1 MAKAKVIAKQ
11 KTKKTKMRRTA
22 EDWVI
27 DFIVYAFVAL
37 LTVSILLPF
46 MQVITVSMSPAR
58 VVNRNGFHLIPT
70 EFDFSGYKKIIADKD
85 FIRSYGIT
93 IMRALVGTLSCVFI
107 TVLTAYPL
115 SKRNLPHRKGIMLF
129 IVFTMYFS
137 GGMIPTYLVIK
148 GLGLINHF
156 AVYIL
161 PVLITGYALIVTRN
175 FFMTIPEALE
185 ESAKIDGAND
195 FTILFRIIIPLSTP
209 VIATIALWYC
219 VQHWNSWMDC
229 MLYITKRSKYTL
241 QYLLQTIIAS
251 GQTDENEQVGMVVHT
266 ETMKMAALV
275 LSLIPIVCSYPFL
288 QKYFIKGMVVGAVK
302 Q

>member
-1 MAKAKVIAKQ
+1 MAKVQSSVQIKEK
-11 KTKKTKMRRTA
+11 KRKMKKTT
-22 EDWVI
+22 EDYVI
-27 DFIVYAFVAL
+27 DAVVYSFVIL
-37 LTVSILLPF
+37 LTLSIILPF

-58 VVNRNGFHLIPT
+58 VVNKNGFHLFPT
-70 EFDFSGYKKIIADKD
+70 VIDFSGYKKIMADKD
-85 FIRSYGIT
+85 FLRSYGIT
-93 IMRALVGTLSCVFI
+93 IMRALVGTVSCVFI
-107 TVLTAYPL
+107 TILTAYPL
-115 SKRNLPHRKGIMLF
+115 SKTNLPHRKSIMFF

-137 GGMIPTYLVIK
+137 GGMIPTYLIIK
-148 GLGLINHF
+148 NLGLMNHF

-161 PVLITGYALIVTRN
+161 PCLITGYALIITRN
-175 FFMTIPEALE
+175 FFMTIPDALE
-185 ESAKIDGAND
+185 ESARIDGAND
-195 FTILFRIIIPLSTP
+195 FTILFKIIIPLSTP

-251 GQTDENEQVGMVVHT
+251 GQTDETEQVGMIVHT

-275 LSLIPIVCSYPFL
+275 LSLIPIVSAYPFL